1 MAGAG
6 CRHSASACAPCAHG
20 LGSLTELV
28 TGRREQVAPS
38 TRTRRTCAR
47 SLLMKKRR
55 GRKSSPSSRAA
66 LVTFRRQTSTAFSR
80 IGRSR
85 AAKPSVS
92 GRTAPSPSSSR
103 RSTHDKSDYGDEE
116 QVDEHRKI
124 FSVTW
129 AKRQGYQVATQLVGQ
144 EDDTDCNE
152 GYLINDALPELI
164 KAGKNPTL
172 RLLGSDGRE
181 LA

>member
-1 MAGAG
+1 M
-6 CRHSASACAPCAHG
+6 
-20 LGSLTELV
+20 
-28 TGRREQVAPS
+28 
-38 TRTRRTCAR
+38 
-47 SLLMKKRR
+47 
-55 GRKSSPSSRAA
+55 
-66 LVTFRRQTSTAFSR
+66 
-80 IGRSR
+80 
-85 AAKPSVS
+85 
-92 GRTAPSPSSSR
+92 
-103 RSTHDKSDYGDEE
+103 
-116 QVDEHRKI
+116 
-124 FSVTW
+124 TW